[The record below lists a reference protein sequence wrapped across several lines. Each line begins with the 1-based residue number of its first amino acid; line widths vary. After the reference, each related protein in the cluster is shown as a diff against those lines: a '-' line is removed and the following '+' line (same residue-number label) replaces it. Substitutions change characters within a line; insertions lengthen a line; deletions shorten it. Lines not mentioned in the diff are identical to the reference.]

1 MTASLIVSA
10 LCLLLVGTLVGVRA
24 VRAARERHWLGGT
37 IRGLVAL
44 LLLALAALA
53 ATLTVG
59 LHGYRALSFEEVAAT
74 VRTEPVAPQRF
85 RATITLPD
93 HRLAMY
99 ELAGD
104 AFYMDAHILKWH
116 PWANLLGLH
125 TVYELDRVAGR
136 YNAVA
141 DERTQPHTAYEL
153 GLSKPVDLYSI
164 ARRRLL
170 GPLVDAEYGSATFV
184 AATRPTTFEVRL
196 SRRSDPVLLLKLIQS
211 LFKALH
217 SEGTPGQLA
226 AGLGLGSILGL
237 TPLWNLHNAVVL
249 ALIIV
254 LNVSFAGAML
264 GWALFVPVGFLLDP
278 AFDWI
283 GRTLLLDT
291 PALRPLWTALYNA
304 PVVPLTSFNNT
315 IVLGSLVVAAALWVP
330 LFFASRWGV
339 VRYRATVAERV
350 KRSALYR
357 SVVASKLYNLYRLF
371 RPES

>member
-1 MTASLIVSA
+1 MTAWLIVSA
-10 LCLLLVGTLVGVRA
+10 LCLLLVGMFVGVRA
-24 VRAARERHWLGGT
+24 VRAARERRWLGGT

-53 ATLTVG
+53 ATLMVG
-59 LHGYRALSFEEVAAT
+59 LQGYRALTFEELAAT

-104 AFYMDAHILKWH
+104 AFYLDAHILKWH

-153 GLSKPVDLYSI
+153 ARSKPVDLYLM

-184 AATRPTTFEVRL
+184 ATTLPATFEVRVSTTGL
-196 SRRSDPVLLLKLIQS
+196 LARR
-211 LFKALH
+211 
-217 SEGTPGQLA
+217 
-226 AGLGLGSILGL
+226 
-237 TPLWNLHNAVVL
+237 
-249 ALIIV
+249 
-254 LNVSFAGAML
+254 
-264 GWALFVPVGFLLDP
+264 VP
-278 AFDWI
+278 
-283 GRTLLLDT
+283 
-291 PALRPLWTALYNA
+291 
-304 PVVPLTSFNNT
+304 
-315 IVLGSLVVAAALWVP
+315 
-330 LFFASRWGV
+330 
-339 VRYRATVAERV
+339 
-350 KRSALYR
+350 
-357 SVVASKLYNLYRLF
+357 
-371 RPES
+371 

>member
-10 LCLLLVGTLVGVRA
+10 LCLLLVGTFVGVRA

-85 RATITLPD
+85 RATIILPD
-93 HRLAMY
+93 QRLAMY

-136 YNAVA
+136 YNAVG

-153 GLSKPVDLYSI
+153 ARSKPVDLYSI

-184 AATRPTTFEVRL
+184 AATRPATFEVRVSTTGL
-196 SRRSDPVLLLKLIQS
+196 LARPAPGRPARPGVRLDRSHAVARHSSAAAAVDRRNAP
-211 LFKALH
+211 AM
-217 SEGTPGQLA
+217 TRC
-226 AGLGLGSILGL
+226 AG
-237 TPLWNLHNAVVL
+237 PLCGL
-249 ALIIV
+249 ALLTCAGNPPSIV
-254 LNVSFAGAML
+254 LPPEGAGSLRLELVQSGFSSPVYLASPP
-264 GWALFVPVGFLLDP
+264 GDTARLFVVEQTGRIQIVQHGQFLPTAFLDIHSRLVSGGEQGLLSVAFHPSYAANGFFYVNYTDLN
-278 AFDWI
+278 
-283 GRTLLLDT
+283 GDT
-291 PALRPLWTALYNA
+291 RVERYT
-304 PVVPLTSFNNT
+304 VS
-315 IVLGSLVVAAALWVP
+315 VAD
-330 LFFASRWGV
+330 
-339 VRYRATVAERV
+339 
-350 KRSALYR
+350 
-357 SVVASKLYNLYRLF
+357 
-371 RPES
+371 